1 MREEAARR
9 RNRELIS
16 HLEESGVLTDPAVAA
31 AFRAVHRHH
40 FLPGRRLSY
49 VYEDTAIPT
58 KRDDQG
64 TATSSSSQPAIMA
77 LMLQQLA
84 LQPGQRVL
92 EIGAGTGYNAAL
104 IANVVGPE
112 GLVCTLE
119 IDDEVSRQARANL
132 AAAGVQGVQVM
143 HADGA
148 AGWPAEAPFDRII
161 VTASVDDLA
170 MAWLDQLP
178 DGGHLVAPLALA
190 GPMQLC
196 TAFVK
201 EGRALI
207 SESLS
212 GCGFLPLR
220 GEMAFESAS
229 DPAESARDS
238 LALPG
243 RPTWQSIPPADVRGG
258 FEVWLGL
265 AERGYIRLRL
275 RPEDP
280 PVFGLAEGGGVALV
294 VPERDGLW
302 IYAYGDAEAATTRLT
317 AAHRQW
323 AERRPKPQDLRIVA
337 RPVGQGAPANPG
349 QLVFHRP
356 RFDFQ
361 VSQP

>member
-9 RNRELIS
+9 RNKELIS

-58 KRDDQG
+58 KKDDKG
-64 TATSSSSQPAIMA
+64 APTSSSSQPAIMA

-84 LQPGQRVL
+84 LEPGQRVL

-104 IANVVGPE
+104 IARVVGRE

-119 IDDEVSRQARANL
+119 IDEEVSRQARANL
-132 AAAGVQGVQVM
+132 AAAGVEGVQVM

-161 VTASVDDLA
+161 VTASVADLA
-170 MAWLDQLP
+170 TAWLDQLP
-178 DGGHLVAPLALA
+178 DGGRLVAPLALA

-196 TAFVK
+196 VAFVK
-201 EGRALI
+201 GGGAFV
-207 SESLS
+207 SQSLS

-220 GEMAFESAS
+220 GEMAFESS
-229 DPAESARDS
+229 SEPAESAQAP

-265 AERGYIRLRL
+265 AEPGYIRLRL

-280 PVFGLAEGGGVALV
+280 PVFGLAEERGVALV

-302 IYAYGDAEAATTRLT
+302 IYAYGEAEAAAARLT
-317 AAHRQW
+317 AAHRSW

-337 RPVGQGAPANPG
+337 VPAGQEAPPDHG
-349 QLVFHRP
+349 QLVLRRP
-356 RFDFQ
+356 RFDFL
-361 VSQP
+361 VTQP